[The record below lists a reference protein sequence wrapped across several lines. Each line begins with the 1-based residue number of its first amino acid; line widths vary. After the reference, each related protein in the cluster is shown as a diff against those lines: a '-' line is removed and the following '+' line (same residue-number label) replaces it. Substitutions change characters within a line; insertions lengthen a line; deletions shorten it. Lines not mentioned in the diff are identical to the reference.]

1 MTIAF
6 LFRNDFRLHDQA
18 ALQAAI
24 ADANQS
30 GQDLLCVVC
39 RPDFAETTRWG
50 WLRWSPLRQAW
61 WCRAVQGLAQALQQ
75 RGQRLLICAAPAP
88 VSLARL
94 APQFKIDRLY
104 CEEIC
109 APEEMDEVRS
119 LEQLGFTVKT
129 VWQSSLLDPHTL
141 PWEPENLPAI
151 FTDFRK
157 QIEQRGVRAPRP
169 LEVIDRF
176 PEFPDCSPV
185 PQDSVLSVADLN
197 DHAMKM
203 RTDHI
208 EQSSFPF
215 DPQAGGETA
224 WSASEQAALHHLQH
238 YLDRRLPHTYKK
250 TRNQL
255 SGTEYSSK
263 WSPWLANGA
272 LSARFAFQKLQA
284 FEAQHGANDGS
295 YWLWFE
301 LLWRDY
307 FRCLHWQYR
316 DRISH
321 LYRERGL
328 LADVDRS
335 QDTKRIATEHENLLA
350 WSQGKTGVT
359 LVDAAMRELAA
370 TGYLSNRLRQV
381 VASYLIYELQGDW
394 RAGAAWFEAQL
405 LDYDVYSNQGNWLYI
420 AGRGTDPRGGR
431 RFNIEKQE
439 REHDADGSYRRMWL
453 DQPLRESFTCH
464 V

>member
-6 LFRNDFRLHDQA
+6 LFRNDFRLHDQT

-24 ADANQS
+24 TDANQS

-109 APEEMDEVRS
+109 APEEMDDVQC

-141 PWEPENLPAI
+141 PWEAEDLPAI

-157 QIEQRGVRAPRP
+157 RIEQQGIRP
-169 LEVIDRF
+169 PSPLAVIDRF
-176 PEFPDCSPV
+176 PGSPDCSHL
-185 PQDSVLSVADLN
+185 PQDEVLSVADLN
-197 DHAMKM
+197 DHAMGISAD
-203 RTDHI
+203 RI

-215 DPQAGGETA
+215 DPHAEVEAA
-224 WSASEQAALHHLQH
+224 WSASEYAATQHLQH
-238 YLDRRLPHTYKK
+238 YLERRLPHTYKK

-263 WSPWLANGA
+263 WSPWLANGT
-272 LSARFAFQKLQA
+272 LSARLAFQKLQE

-307 FRCLHWQYR
+307 FRCLHLQYR
-316 DRISH
+316 ARISH

-328 LADVDRS
+328 LGDAEPPQSSKIGSAERGS
-335 QDTKRIATEHENLLA
+335 LQA
-350 WSQGKTGVT
+350 WCQGTTGVA

-381 VASYLIYELQGDW
+381 VASYLIYELNGDW
-394 RAGAAWFEAQL
+394 RAGAAWFESQL

-420 AGRGTDPRGGR
+420 AGHGTDPRGGR

-439 REHDADGSYRRMWL
+439 REYDADGTYRQMWL
-453 DQPLRESFTCH
+453 AK
-464 V
+464 